1 MSAVLSKSRLALG
14 TVQFGLDYGVANSGG
29 CVSFEDA
36 RNIVRQAEL
45 YGVDTVDTA
54 IAYGA
59 SEATLGQVG
68 VEGWSVI
75 TKLPAL
81 PVDCQGVGAWVT
93 DQIEES
99 MSRLG
104 VRQLQGVLLHRPDDL
119 LGENGSSLVIALE
132 ALKADGLTR
141 QIGVSVYAP
150 EQLEKLT
157 AILALDLV
165 QAPLSILDR
174 RFIASGWASRLKD
187 RGTEVHVRST
197 FLQGLLL
204 MPSDQ
209 RPAKFALWPEIWVEW
224 SRWLEQTGLTPLQ
237 ACLAYVLGVAEVD
250 KVVVGVDSLKQLNQI
265 FIASKAVLP
274 SLPDWPKPIE
284 MELINPGLW
293 SHL

>member
-1 MSAVLSKSRLALG
+1 MSTILNKSRLALG

-29 CVSFEDA
+29 RVTVEEA
-36 RNIVRQAEL
+36 HKIMRQAEL
-45 YGVDTVDTA
+45 NGVDTLDTA

-81 PVDCQGVGAWVT
+81 PADCQEVGAWVT
-93 DQIEES
+93 TQIEQS
-99 MSRLG
+99 ISRLG

-119 LGENGSSLVIALE
+119 LGYNASSLVKALE

-141 QIGVSVYAP
+141 QIGVSIYAP
-150 EQLEKLT
+150 EQLERLT
-157 AILALDLV
+157 AIMALDLV
-165 QAPLSILDR
+165 QAPLNILDCR
-174 RFIASGWASRLKD
+174 LIASGWASRLKD
-187 RGTEVHVRST
+187 RGMEIHVRSA

-209 RPAKFALWPEIWVEW
+209 RPAKFSLWSEIWIEW
-224 SRWLEQTGLTPLQ
+224 SRWLERIGLTPLQ

-250 KVVVGVDSLKQLNQI
+250 RVVVGVDSLVQLNEI
-265 FIASKAVLP
+265 FVASQAVLP
-274 SLPDWPKPIE
+274 SLPDWPQPIE
-284 MELINPGLW
+284 MKLINPGLW
-293 SHL
+293 NQL